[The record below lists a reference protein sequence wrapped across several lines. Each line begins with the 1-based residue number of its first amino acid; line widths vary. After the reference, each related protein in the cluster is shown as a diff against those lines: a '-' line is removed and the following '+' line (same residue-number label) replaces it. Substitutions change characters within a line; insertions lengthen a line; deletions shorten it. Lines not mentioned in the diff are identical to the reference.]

1 MAAAVAAAE
10 TTRVAANG
18 GNCCFSPVPGGGW
31 TRLRWLPPGRAARDG
46 RAAILEERRPRLPA
60 TCAPIGRRAG
70 RGRLVTV
77 SMAPARA
84 GAEAAGAGPH
94 ATWVLGGRRGR
105 GSRGRQGRGR
115 GSRRRDVHRARP
127 PTPPRRAEGA
137 RDGASGRGDLKLQPP
152 PPARA
157 ALLPETWAETCRPT
171 SPALRI
177 ESSAGRATGCR
188 CDPGRVVFFTPI
200 LAQLGLL
207 PR

>member
-94 ATWVLGGRRGR
+94 ATGVQGGRPGR
-105 GSRGRQGRGR
+105 GYRGRQGRGR
-115 GSRRRDVHRARP
+115 GSGGGVSIAHLHQRRRGEPRALETRSGRRLRARGP
-127 PTPPRRAEGA
+127 ETAA
-137 RDGASGRGDLKLQPP
+137 A
-152 PPARA
+152 PARPAACA
-157 ALLPETWAETCRPT
+157 ALLPETRQKLVALPPQRSGS
-171 SPALRI
+171 SPPLGERQVVGVI
-177 ESSAGRATGCR
+177 
-188 CDPGRVVFFTPI
+188 PGRSSSP
-200 LAQLGLL
+200 
-207 PR
+207 PRSWHS

>member
-94 ATWVLGGRRGR
+94 ATGVQGGRPGR
-105 GSRGRQGRGR
+105 GSLGRQGHGR
-115 GSRRRDVHRARP
+115 GSGGGVSIAHLPQRHRGEPRALGTRSGRRLRARGPETAAAPARP
-127 PTPPRRAEGA
+127 PAPRCSPKLWQKLVALPPQR
-137 RDGASGRGDLKLQPP
+137 SGSSPP
-152 PPARA
+152 LSERQVVGVIPGGSSS
-157 ALLPETWAETCRPT
+157 
-171 SPALRI
+171 SP
-177 ESSAGRATGCR
+177 
-188 CDPGRVVFFTPI
+188 
-200 LAQLGLL
+200 
-207 PR
+207 